1 MLFRLRGLHWF
12 VGFPASVF
20 AGRIEG
26 NGASSSRVDGC
37 RHRVFNRVS
46 MAPGL
51 GDHHHHHL
59 HFHHHQHHHHL
70 HLHLHL
76 HLHHRHNIIIIIIII
91 IINSSNNNNNNNNN
105 NNKTKNK
112 PKLHVSEKIPGIWT
126 LFSNWHATCFKSE
139 VTMRLR
145 VYLLSFPSGRSFSW
159 AKKTGF
165 FRWNLAV
172 FRPWKLNM
180 EPKNGGLVDDFS
192 FPNGWFL
199 SSMLVF

>member
-1 MLFRLRGLHWF
+1 MDAGTEFSTELAWLRDWE
-12 VGFPASVF
+12 V
-20 AGRIEG
+20 
-26 NGASSSRVDGC
+26 
-37 RHRVFNRVS
+37 
-46 MAPGL
+46 
-51 GDHHHHHL
+51 
-59 HFHHHQHHHHL
+59 
-70 HLHLHL
+70 
-76 HLHHRHNIIIIIIII
+76 IIIIIIII
-91 IINSSNNNNNNNNN
+91 IIIVIVIVIIIIIFYCTCSSSSSTAATTTTTSRRRRRN
-105 NNKTKNK
+105 
-112 PKLHVSEKIPGIWT
+112 PKLHVSEKKNPGIWT

>member
-12 VGFPASVF
+12 VGFPASVL

-26 NGASSSRVDGC
+26 YGASSSRVDGC

-46 MAPGL
+46 MAPRL
-51 GDHHHHHL
+51 GGHHHHH
-59 HFHHHQHHHHL
+59 HHHHR
-70 HLHLHL
+70 
-76 HLHHRHNIIIIIIII
+76 HRHRHHHNILLYMFFI
-91 IINSSNNNNNNNNN
+91 IINSNNNNNI
-105 NNKTKNK
+105 KKKKKKPQTACIREKN
-112 PKLHVSEKIPGIWT
+112 PGIWT

-139 VTMRLR
+139 VTMRRR

>member
-1 MLFRLRGLHWF
+1 MDAGTEFSTELAWLRDWE
-12 VGFPASVF
+12 V
-20 AGRIEG
+20 IIT
-26 NGASSSRVDGC
+26 
-37 RHRVFNRVS
+37 
-46 MAPGL
+46 
-51 GDHHHHHL
+51 
-59 HFHHHQHHHHL
+59 
-70 HLHLHL
+70 
-76 HLHHRHNIIIIIIII
+76 IIIIIIIVLLVVI
-91 IINSSNNNNNNNNN
+91 IIIMILYCTSSSPSTATTTTTTSTSSSAATTTTTSRRRRRN
-105 NNKTKNK
+105 
-112 PKLHVSEKIPGIWT
+112 PKLHVSEKIPGLWT

-172 FRPWKLNM
+172 FRPWKIHM
-180 EPKNGGLVDDFS
+180 EPKHGGLVDGFS